1 MNLNLK
7 LALATIYIIC
17 LGVLLFFVFS
27 NLELRNLTNYT
38 YIKDITSNFLA
49 YKSANLLL
57 FTLSF
62 ILISILWI
70 FLLGFGSP
78 IVIVAGFLYGKWFGT
93 ILCIL
98 SFSIGSS
105 FLYLFAQVY
114 FKNLILNFLESK
126 IKKFKDLFNKNEFL
140 YFMLFRLAGGG
151 GLPFPIQNLLPIVFN
166 MKVKNYFYATFLG
179 LAPSTFIVCSL
190 GSGIESLIKNN
201 DSITYFDVIL
211 SPEIYLPIIAF
222 LSIFICAYFVN
233 KKFFKK

>member
-1 MNLNLK
+1 ML
-7 LALATIYIIC
+7 I
-17 LGVLLFFVFS
+17 VFS
-27 NLELRNLTNYT
+27 
-38 YIKDITSNFLA
+38 S
-49 YKSANLLL
+49 
-57 FTLSF
+57 LSF

-93 ILCIL
+93 ILCIV

-105 FLYLFAQVY
+105 FLYLFAQMY
-114 FKNLILNFLESK
+114 FKSLILNFLEAK
-126 IKKFKDLFNKNEFL
+126 IKRFKDLFNKNEFL

-166 MKVKNYFYATFLG
+166 MKVKNYFYATLLG

-190 GSGIESLIKNN
+190 GSGIESLIKEN

-222 LSIFICAYFVN
+222 FSIFIFAYLIN
-233 KKFFKK
+233 KKIFKK